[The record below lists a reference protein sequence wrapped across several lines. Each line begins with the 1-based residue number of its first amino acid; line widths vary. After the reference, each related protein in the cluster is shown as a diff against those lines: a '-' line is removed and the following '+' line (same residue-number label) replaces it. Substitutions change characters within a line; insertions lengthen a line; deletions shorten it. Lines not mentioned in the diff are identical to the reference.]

1 MEYQVTLPDHD
12 YVVGSKHM
20 LIPSIISD
28 LTVAK
33 SKGPSNASV
42 SYSGPTLIAIRS
54 TKNSGSSA
62 FRHLRD
68 ISRVRSLPEIT
79 DTFQDQLSK

>member
-12 YVVGSKHM
+12 YVVGFKHM
-20 LIPSIISD
+20 LIPSVISD
-28 LTVAK
+28 LTVVK
-33 SKGPSNASV
+33 SKDLSNDSV

-62 FRHLRD
+62 FRRLRD